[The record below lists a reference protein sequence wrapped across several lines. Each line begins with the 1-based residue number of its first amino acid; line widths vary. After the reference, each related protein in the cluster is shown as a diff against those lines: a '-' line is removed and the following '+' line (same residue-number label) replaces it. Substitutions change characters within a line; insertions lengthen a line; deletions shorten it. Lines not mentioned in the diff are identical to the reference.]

1 MDKKTFISKL
11 EQALS
16 VLQEDEL
23 RDIISEYEQ
32 HIDLKQESGL
42 TEEEAIADFGS
53 LDELTAEIL
62 EAYHVRADYAV
73 SRKKRQKGMAGEKE
87 TSLILLQMK
96 KGFTRA
102 GTFVADGMRSTSR
115 YLGEFLLFLR
125 EYGKRPAVWL
135 QKVWRKGQRVHGPTE
150 ALEIDGEKGLQSDK
164 PAVGK
169 AVPSL
174 VKEWQK
180 KMGRMIHGGIRL
192 AAGTMSFMVHA
203 FLWAVRVIW
212 NGFCV
217 GAALFLGGFG
227 LLCLFCL
234 GMLAVLLMQHYPL
247 AGVTLGCFGLVLCSF
262 SAAGLFV
269 SLIKRKKK
277 KIEHRKRK
285 NGDREEEEPTVSE
298 GEMDLNQE
306 MEAVQHG

>member
-16 VLQEDEL
+16 VLQEEEL

-73 SRKKRQKGMAGEKE
+73 SRKRRQKSMAGEKE
-87 TSLILLQMK
+87 TGLIFSQIH
-96 KGFTRA
+96 KGCTRA
-102 GTFVADGMRSTSR
+102 GIFVADGVRCTSR
-115 YLGEFLLFLR
+115 HLWEFLFFLR
-125 EYGKRPAVWL
+125 ESAKRPVVWL
-135 QKVWRKGQRVHGPTE
+135 QKLWRKGQKFHGTTE
-150 ALEIDGEKGLQSDK
+150 ALEIDCEKGLQSNK
-164 PAVGK
+164 PEERR

-180 KMGRMIHGGIRL
+180 TMGRMMHGGIGL
-192 AAGTMSFMVHA
+192 AVKTMSFMVHA
-203 FLWAVRVIW
+203 FLWAVRMVW

-269 SLIKRKKK
+269 SLIKRKKEK
-277 KIEHRKRK
+277 GGHRK
-285 NGDREEEEPTVSE
+285 NGDREEEEPAVSE
-298 GEMDLNQE
+298 GEIDLDQE